1 MAQRIGILTAGGD
14 APGLNAA
21 IRGFGKAAI
30 QQHGWELIG
39 FRDGMRGLAE
49 NRFTELDPA
58 ALSGILTTGGTML
71 GTSRDKVHRMMVDG
85 EPRDMVPTIVENCE
99 KDGIDALVCL
109 GGGGTAKNA
118 KRLMDAGL
126 NVIHLPKTID
136 NDIVETETSFG
147 FGDGEEPNFP
157 TRVGLTRLAGMTVLN
172 TYVPQGKSVD
182 HPDYE
187 VKKRFLE
194 RVRGLILREMEGPF
208 LWVGDL
214 NVAPTDADVTHPENK
229 RGHVCFCHD
238 IQERFARTS
247 EGLKDLLRVFR
258 PDPGEFTFFDYRVK
272 DALTRNIGWRI
283 DHALA
288 SPSLALQAT
297 DCFVEREPRGWE
309 RPSDHTPLV
318 VDFALP

>member
-49 NRFTELDPA
+49 NRFIELDAA

-99 KDGIDALVCL
+99 KDGIDTLVCL

-136 NDIVETETSFG
+136 NDIV
-147 FGDGEEPNFP
+147 
-157 TRVGLTRLAGMTVLN
+157 
-172 TYVPQGKSVD
+172 
-182 HPDYE
+182 H
-187 VKKRFLE
+187 
-194 RVRGLILREMEGPF
+194 
-208 LWVGDL
+208 
-214 NVAPTDADVTHPENK
+214 TD
-229 RGHVCFCHD
+229 
-238 IQERFARTS
+238 S
-247 EGLKDLLRVFR
+247 SS
-258 PDPGEFTFFDYRVK
+258 
-272 DALTRNIGWRI
+272 
-283 DHALA
+283 A
-288 SPSLALQAT
+288 SPRPWRSPRRPWTGCTRRRTPTTASSSPRSWGT
-297 DCFVEREPRGWE
+297 EPVAGPGSGDRRRG
-309 RPSDHTPLV
+309 
-318 VDFALP
+318 